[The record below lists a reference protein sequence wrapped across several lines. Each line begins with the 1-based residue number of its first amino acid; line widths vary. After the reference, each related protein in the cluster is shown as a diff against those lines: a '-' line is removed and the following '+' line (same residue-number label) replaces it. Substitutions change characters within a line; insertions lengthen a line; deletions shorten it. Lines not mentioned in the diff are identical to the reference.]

1 MPYYGRVLASRRDA
15 EEHAD
20 HDGENQ
26 ITQVS
31 QGQALEEGLEKVEC
45 EVEKEKGMDGSKE
58 KVGER
63 KEK

>member
-20 HDGENQ
+20 RDGENE
-26 ITQVS
+26 ISQVS
-31 QGQALEEGLEKVEC
+31 QGQALEEAQEKAEC
-45 EVEKEKGMDGSKE
+45 EVDKEKGMDGSKE